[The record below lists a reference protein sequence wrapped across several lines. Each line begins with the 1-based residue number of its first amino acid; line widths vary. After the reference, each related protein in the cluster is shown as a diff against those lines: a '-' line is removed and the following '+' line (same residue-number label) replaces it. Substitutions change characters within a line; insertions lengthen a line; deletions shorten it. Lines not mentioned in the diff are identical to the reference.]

1 MIKFFRKIRQ
11 KMLTENKF
19 SKYLIYAIGEIILV
33 VIGILIALQVNNQN
47 NISAEKQAL
56 KNYLGKIAQNIND
69 DIEVGQFMLKS
80 RTEQSALCANATN
93 LIANRD
99 FSENSQAIITNAF
112 FAMIIEQSINFN
124 KSGFE
129 SLKNSG
135 YLQYLDNSNVEKLI
149 YNYYNTVDN
158 ILFEE
163 SSCQVWANDLEL
175 ELQKSGF
182 FSEWLEFENRP
193 NQKLNEILG
202 NYTDILCKHKGNAI
216 VLSLFVRGF
225 LFDPYLTDWYKE
237 QITLGKELLKAI
249 EEYKNN
255 KG

>member
-1 MIKFFRKIRQ
+1 MIPFFRKIRKQ
-11 KMLTENKF
+11 FADDNKPL
-19 SKYLIYAIGEIILV
+19 KYMRYAIGEIILV

-47 NISAEKQAL
+47 NIHTEKQAL
-56 KNYLGKIAQNIND
+56 KNYLEKIAQNIND
-69 DIEVGQFMLKS
+69 DIEVGQLMFKT

-93 LIANRD
+93 LISNRD
-99 FSENSQAIITNAF
+99 FSENSQTIITNAV
-112 FAMIIEQSINFN
+112 FAMIIEQPINFN

-135 YLQYLDNSNVEKLI
+135 YLQYLDNSKVEKLI

-158 ILFEE
+158 ISFEE

-175 ELQKSGF
+175 ELQKNGF
-182 FSEWLEFENRP
+182 WSEWLEIEKRP
-193 NQKLNEILG
+193 NQKLNEMLG
-202 NYTDILCKHKGNAI
+202 NYTDILCEHKGNGI

>member
-1 MIKFFRKIRQ
+1 MIPFFRKIRKQ
-11 KMLTENKF
+11 FADDNKPL
-19 SKYLIYAIGEIILV
+19 KYMRYAIGEIILV

-47 NISAEKQAL
+47 NIHTEKQAL

-69 DIEVGQFMLKS
+69 DIEFGQFMLKT

-99 FSENSQAIITNAF
+99 FSENSQSIITNAV
-112 FAMIIEQSINFN
+112 FAMIIEQPINFN

-135 YLQYLDNSNVEKLI
+135 YLQYLDNSKVEKLI

-158 ILFEE
+158 ISFEE

-175 ELQKSGF
+175 ELQKSSF
-182 FSEWLEFENRP
+182 WSEWLELEKRP
-193 NQKLNEILG
+193 NQKLNEMLG
-202 NYTDILCKHKGNAI
+202 NYTNILCEHKGNGI